1 MGEGSKHPWQT
12 WWLVIGPKLPLGEL
26 RLPGNI
32 ILAPLPYYSAG
43 EVPVLAPPVPKMSVS
58 VGGYVV
64 RYPPRDEVQ
73 SSYRLQVDVEAD
85 GQDSAELLSTQIVNR
100 FLTSLSL
107 SLAGPRYHAE
117 LRKLRRADEQQEYSA
132 WSQTAR
138 ITPYSNPRP
147 LERNDILPALQL
159 FELVDRDDAAENAY
173 IQLLTAWQLQD
184 TAGAKPL
191 RRSILQHYFLCV
203 ETITNAVMS
212 KVRARRN
219 DTIRLEERK
228 FADEFAAN
236 FGKRSDKPAAIRQ
249 ASTKLREIGLQN
261 IIPSIKAAA
270 DIMKVPDGE
279 RDQAIALYQF
289 RSSSLSHPGRTTD
302 ADFDKWLKS
311 GPTVADHCAADIVA
325 RAFLVGYAA
334 HALEGVPRKPRVG

>member
-1 MGEGSKHPWQT
+1 MGEASKQPWQT
-12 WWLVIGPKLPLGEL
+12 WWLVLGPKLPTTEI

-32 ILAPLPYYSAG
+32 ILAPLPYHSNG
-43 EVPVLAPPVPKMSVS
+43 DVPVLAPPVPKMSMS

-85 GQDSAELLSTQIVNR
+85 GQDHAELLSTQIVNK

-107 SLAGPRYHAE
+107 SLTGPRYHAE

-138 ITPYSNPRP
+138 ITPYSDPQP
-147 LERNDILPALQL
+147 LASNEISPAMQIFDLIGND
-159 FELVDRDDAAENAY
+159 EAAENAY

-191 RRSILQHYFLCV
+191 QRSILQHYFLCI
-203 ETITNAVMS
+203 ETVTNAVMS
-212 KVRARRN
+212 KVRIAKS
-219 DTIRLEERK
+219 DAIRLEERK
-228 FADEFAAN
+228 FASEFASSLVN
-236 FGKRSDKPAAIRQ
+236 RSDKPAAIRQ

-261 IIPSIKAAA
+261 IVPSIKAVA
-270 DIMKVPDGE
+270 DIIKIPDSE
-279 RDQAIALYQF
+279 RDQAIELYRF
-289 RSSSLSHPGRTTD
+289 RSSSLSHPGRTKD
-302 ADFDKWLKS
+302 ADFDIWLKS

-325 RAFLVGYAA
+325 RAFLVRYAA
-334 HALEGVPRKPRVG
+334 YARTSN